1 MVERRK
7 VQGLDEVAE
16 WSQAYTVGFVQP
28 RIDPMGSHSARLCG
42 SGTLVQAGSVA
53 GILTAAHVL
62 DKLPN
67 SGLMTFKRFVTGLPS
82 KAQFMFQMD
91 HVKKLPFG
99 ERPFGEEGPD
109 LGFLFLPPSIA
120 EDLKA
125 YGSLFLNL
133 NKQKELARAPAQYP
147 RCVYCVSGVIDQLTS
162 DEEPTPP
169 VLVSKVFGM
178 AFRNG
183 DFVDYSIK
191 ERHDILQLALDLKD
205 PPNSP
210 TDYGGLSGGAVWRSY
225 VEEAENGEH
234 WAVDK
239 QLYGV
244 PYHQSDI
251 EDGKRIISCHGPKS
265 VFDFLLDEIDEQL
278 AAH

>member
-1 MVERRK
+1 MMERRE
-7 VQGLDEVAE
+7 VHGLDEVAE

-28 RIDPMGSHSARLCG
+28 QTDPRGSHDARLCG

-53 GILTAAHVL
+53 GVLTAAHVL

-67 SGLMTFKRFVTGLPS
+67 SGLMTFKRFVAGLPS
-82 KAQFMFQMD
+82 NAQFRFEMD
-91 HVKKLPFG
+91 HVRKLSFG

-109 LGFLFLPPSIA
+109 LGFLFLPPSMA
-120 EDLKA
+120 DDLKA

-133 NKQKELARAPAQYP
+133 SKQKELARAPAEYP
-147 RCVYCVSGVIDQLTS
+147 QCVYCVSGVIDQLTS
-162 DEEPTPP
+162 DEEPTPT

-183 DFVDYSIK
+183 HLVNYSIK
-191 ERHDILQLALDLKD
+191 EQHDFLQIALDLND
-205 PPNSP
+205 PPEAP

-225 VEEAENGEH
+225 IKEAENGEH

-251 EDGKRIISCHGPKS
+251 EDGKRIISCHGPMS
-265 VFDFLLDEIDEQL
+265 VFDFLLDQINEQL